1 MFRMEPSTTHQT
13 VPVVA
18 DSPSCELHLPA
29 ERTHLQRGCVQVYT
43 GDGKGK
49 TTAAM
54 GLAIR
59 AAGAGLRVF
68 IGQFMKPVP
77 TSECRALAMLSA
89 SVTVRQYGLMNYIVG
104 HANDEDIRGA
114 HAGLA
119 EIRQFIQSGEYDVVI
134 LDEANVACYFGALTV
149 DDLLGLINEKPS
161 HVELVLT
168 GRRAHPR
175 ILERADLV
183 TEMMP
188 VRHYYNAGVLSR
200 RGIEE

>member
-1 MFRMEPSTTHQT
+1 
-13 VPVVA
+13 
-18 DSPSCELHLPA
+18 
-29 ERTHLQRGCVQVYT
+29 VQVFT

-77 TSECRALAMLSA
+77 TSECRSLAQLPSI
-89 SVTVRQYGLMNYIVG
+89 TVRQYGLMNYIVG
-104 HANDEDIRGA
+104 HANENDIRNA

-149 DDLLGLINEKPS
+149 DDVLGLIDEKPA